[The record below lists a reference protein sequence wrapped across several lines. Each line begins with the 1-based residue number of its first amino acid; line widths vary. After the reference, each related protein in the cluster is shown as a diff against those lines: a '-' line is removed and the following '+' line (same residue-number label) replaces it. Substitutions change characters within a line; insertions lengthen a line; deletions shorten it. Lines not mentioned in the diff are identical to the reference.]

1 MLLNQKIIKMKTD
14 NLKEHWENI
23 YSTKVQHEFSW
34 YQPVPVQSI
43 EFFETFDLSKDAKII
58 DIGAGDSYF
67 VDYLIEKGYSNI
79 YVLDISANAIERA
92 KLRLGINADKI
103 NWIVA
108 DIVDFKSD
116 IKFDFWHDRAAFHFL
131 LNQPQIEKYLDNAN
145 AFIAADRFMV
155 VGTFSDSGPLKCS
168 GLEIKQ
174 YSKEELAQ
182 RFSTNFKKIKCV
194 DETHTTPFSTNQNF
208 TFCSFQKL
216 N

>member
-1 MLLNQKIIKMKTD
+1 MKAD

-23 YSTKVQHEFSW
+23 YSTKVQKDFSW
-34 YQPVPVQSI
+34 YQPVPAQSI
-43 EFFETFDLSKDAKII
+43 EFFETFDLSKDAKVI

-92 KLRLGINADKI
+92 KLQLGINAGKI

-145 AFIAADRFMV
+145 AFIAANRFMV
-155 VGTFSDSGPLKCS
+155 VGTFSDSGPVKCS

-182 RFSTNFKKIKCV
+182 RFATNFKKIKCV
-194 DETHTTPFSTNQNF
+194 DETHTTPFDTNQNF

>member
-1 MLLNQKIIKMKTD
+1 M
-14 NLKEHWENI
+14 
-23 YSTKVQHEFSW
+23 
-34 YQPVPVQSI
+34 
-43 EFFETFDLSKDAKII
+43 
-58 DIGAGDSYF
+58 
-67 VDYLIEKGYSNI
+67 
-79 YVLDISANAIERA
+79 LDISANAIERA
-92 KLRLGINADKI
+92 KLRLGINAGKV

-108 DIVDFKSD
+108 DIVDFESE

-145 AFIAADRFMV
+145 AFIAAERFMV
-155 VGTFSDSGPLKCS
+155 VGTFSDSGPVKCS

-182 RFSTNFKKIKCV
+182 RFATNFKKIKCV
-194 DETHTTPFSTNQNF
+194 DETHTTPFNTNQNF